1 MESLRERM
9 EKGLDTLIGT
19 RLSGAAVSFQP
30 IPGDVQVIQVVI
42 GGREELPIFVT
53 SSKEQILCIC
63 YLWTDLE
70 VIPERRAELMELLLE
85 LNPAIP
91 LSSFG
96 RVDGRYMLFGA
107 LSQDTRA
114 EDIAI
119 EIATLSDNALDAL
132 DALAAYLA

>member
-9 EKGLDTLIGT
+9 ERLDALIGA

-30 IPGDVQVIQVVI
+30 IPGEIPVIQVVI

-53 SSKEQILCIC
+53 ASRAQILCIC
-63 YLWTDLE
+63 YLWTDAE
-70 VIPERRAELMELLLE
+70 VIAERRAELMEVLLE
-85 LNPAIP
+85 LNPTIP

-96 RVDGRYMLFGA
+96 RVDGRYLLFGA
-107 LSQDTRA
+107 LSKEARA
-114 EDIAI
+114 EDIAD

-132 DALAAYLA
+132 DALAVYLA

>member
-9 EKGLDTLIGT
+9 EGGLDALISA

-30 IPGDVQVIQVVI
+30 IPGDVPVIQVVI

-53 SSKEQILCIC
+53 ASKAQILCIC
-63 YLWTDLE
+63 YLWTDAE
-70 VIPERRAELMELLLE
+70 VLPKLRAELTEVLLE
-85 LNPAIP
+85 LNPSIP

-107 LSQDTRA
+107 LAQETRN
-114 EDIAI
+114 EDLAN

>member
-9 EKGLDTLIGT
+9 EGLDALIGA

-30 IPGDVQVIQVVI
+30 IPGEVPVIQVVI

-53 SSKEQILCIC
+53 ASKAQILCIC
-63 YLWTDLE
+63 YLWTDAEVIAERKAELLE
-70 VIPERRAELMELLLE
+70 VLLE

-96 RVDGRYMLFGA
+96 RSDGRYLLFGA
-107 LSQDTRA
+107 LSREARA
-114 EDIAI
+114 EDVAN